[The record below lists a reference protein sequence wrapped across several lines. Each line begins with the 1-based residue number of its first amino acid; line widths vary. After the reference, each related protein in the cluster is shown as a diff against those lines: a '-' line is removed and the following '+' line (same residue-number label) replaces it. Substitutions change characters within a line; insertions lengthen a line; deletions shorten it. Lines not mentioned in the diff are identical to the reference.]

1 MTIATLDFAHVHVAP
16 PAGSTDPRTVLLLH
30 GTGGNERDLLELGAA
45 VAPGLRLLGVRG
57 KVVENGMPR
66 FFRRFAEGVFD
77 EADII
82 KRSAELAAFVP
93 AAAAAY
99 GFDASKVFALGH
111 SNGANI
117 AAALMVLHPGVLAG
131 GALLRAMFTL
141 APATPAV
148 LTGTRV
154 LLAEG
159 AIDPIVPQSS
169 VDKLEAL
176 LTDAGADVTLHWEP
190 TGHGLTQP
198 DVAVTKRWFAGA
210 NAG

>member
-1 MTIATLDFAHVHVAP
+1 MTAALLGFTHVHVPP
-16 PAGSTDPRTVLLLH
+16 PAGSTDTRTVLLLH
-30 GTGGNERDLLELGAA
+30 GTGGNERDLLDLGAA

-57 KVVENGMPR
+57 QVVENGMPR

-82 KRSAELAAFVP
+82 KRSAELAAFLP

-99 GFDASKVFALGH
+99 GFDASTVFALGH

-117 AAALMVLHPGVLAG
+117 AASMMVLHPGVLAG

-141 APATPAV
+141 APASPPI

-159 AIDPIVPQSS
+159 TLDPIVPRAS
-169 VDKLEAL
+169 VDRLVAL
-176 LTDAGADVTLHWEP
+176 LTGAGADVTLHFEH
-190 TGHGLTQP
+190 TGHGLTPP
-198 DVAVTKRWFAGA
+198 DVAITKRWFTGESVA
-210 NAG
+210 

>member
-1 MTIATLDFAHVHVAP
+1 MTIDTLGFTHVHVP
-16 PAGSTDPRTVLLLH
+16 PPVGTTDPRTVLLLH
-30 GTGGNERDLLELGAA
+30 GTGGNERDLLDLGAA

-57 KVVENGMPR
+57 QVVENGMPR

-82 KRSAELAAFVP
+82 RRSAELAAFIP

-99 GFDASKVFALGH
+99 GFDASQVFALGH

-117 AAALMVLHPGVLAG
+117 AASLMVLHPDVLAG
-131 GALLRAMFTL
+131 GALMRAMFTL
-141 APATPAV
+141 APASPPV

-159 AIDPIVPQSS
+159 ALDPIVPRASAER
-169 VDKLEAL
+169 LAAL
-176 LTDAGADVTLHWEP
+176 LTDSGADVTLHWEP
-190 TGHGLTQP
+190 TGHGLTQA
-198 DVAVTKRWFAGA
+198 DAAVTKRWFVAGV
-210 NAG
+210 G